1 MLKKED
7 IEKCHFVPLSSLER
21 VLDMVENYN
30 PEHDPRCRRNLLQ
43 LQLEGSSTENNQRQR
58 KWRHKLHAAMSR
70 AIYSHDWDKLLYLL
84 KKSPIWEHESRRLD
98 QLPIYAR
105 AMTILLMNHPY
116 AKAQSLLSE
125 YFHMVLSCRS
135 DENKKALFKVLLSL
149 TEKLHGRS

>member
-1 MLKKED
+1 MFIFVTHLIAKK
-7 IEKCHFVPLSSLER
+7 HFFQER
-21 VLDMVENYN
+21 VIDMVENYN

-105 AMTILLMNHPY
+105 VSY
-116 AKAQSLLSE
+116 
-125 YFHMVLSCRS
+125 
-135 DENKKALFKVLLSL
+135 
-149 TEKLHGRS
+149 